1 MNNPRLAQRYA
12 KSLIDISGEM
22 NQMDEVRADVQ
33 VLQHIIKSSREFVV
47 MLNSPIIKSD
57 KKFKILSAITEGR
70 ISTITK
76 KFLELLCSKNR
87 EDNLPGI
94 VNSFLQQY
102 NKIKG
107 LHHATLTTAS
117 PISEE
122 LVKSFINNI
131 KAASSLEHLTLE
143 TKVDADLIGGYV
155 LEMEGKMID
164 TSILRDLNDVK
175 KQFANN
181 DYIHKLR

>member
-107 LHHATLTTAS
+107 
-117 PISEE
+117 
-122 LVKSFINNI
+122 
-131 KAASSLEHLTLE
+131 
-143 TKVDADLIGGYV
+143 
-155 LEMEGKMID
+155 
-164 TSILRDLNDVK
+164 
-175 KQFANN
+175 
-181 DYIHKLR
+181 